1 MPFFTICILFM
12 DLFCSCIICSNV
24 ELICIPPYEL
34 REVFKCNECLVDQF
48 ILFFVY
54 LKSVL
59 QLTFLRLLDQNRAL
73 VLSLSVPINICFKA
87 SWSPGRKVLETSNLN
102 YNIANFILY
111 KVQGSPV
118 NFQIFVEFFLK
129 LQTK

>member
-1 MPFFTICILFM
+1 MHLIYGSILQ
-12 DLFCSCIICSNV
+12 LYHLLECRVN
-24 ELICIPPYEL
+24 LYPPYEL

-73 VLSLSVPINICFKA
+73 VLSLSVPINICF
-87 SWSPGRKVLETSNLN
+87 L
-102 YNIANFILY
+102 
-111 KVQGSPV
+111 
-118 NFQIFVEFFLK
+118 
-129 LQTK
+129 